1 MKDNRKEIK
10 NLVDETIED
19 IDTELGI
26 ENSEEDSEEEVISE
40 ENVKLL
46 VNNLESNISYYDKI
60 VDEEIKRF
68 NK

>member
-26 ENSEEDSEEEVISE
+26 ENSEKEVISE

-60 VDEEIKRF
+60 VDEEINRKSKE
-68 NK
+68 NIE